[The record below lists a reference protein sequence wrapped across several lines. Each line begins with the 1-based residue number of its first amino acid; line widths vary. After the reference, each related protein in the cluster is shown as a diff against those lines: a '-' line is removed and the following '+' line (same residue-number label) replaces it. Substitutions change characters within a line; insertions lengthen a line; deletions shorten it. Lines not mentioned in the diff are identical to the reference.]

1 MSQHKIHDF
10 YSFLKKKR
18 FERVDWNKFI
28 NEHNNYFWFS
38 KRDKLYNNKPKDN
51 RSLYFKNDIAYNLCF
66 NNNILSES
74 KQFCKKFSFK
84 ITLTSSLYTA
94 AENEFYSIHNP
105 IAKEKPTGI
114 PILKGSSLKGALR
127 QAGVEC
133 VEDELL
139 KKNYFDNYYDKN
151 ADEILNEEKQNGND
165 RFFFKNRAHLVRLFG
180 NEKEAIWFTF
190 RSLLATGG
198 IRDALKIKEVLNK
211 ISKAFENYL
220 KYHKII
226 KDENSCRGRLI
237 FSDFYFDKV
246 SLDVITPLDR
256 KKRTPVHGPIY
267 YEVIPGGTNTI
278 GTIIWFPFDL
288 IAMGESEEE
297 IKEEWKKDKEII
309 KRAFN
314 KLKEKGIGAKTK
326 DGWGRFDW
334 KEI

>member
-1 MSQHKIHDF
+1 M
-10 YSFLKKKR
+10 
-18 FERVDWNKFI
+18 
-28 NEHNNYFWFS
+28 
-38 KRDKLYNNKPKDN
+38 
-51 RSLYFKNDIAYNLCF
+51 
-66 NNNILSES
+66 
-74 KQFCKKFSFK
+74 
-84 ITLTSSLYTA
+84 
-94 AENEFYSIHNP
+94 
-105 IAKEKPTGI
+105 
-114 PILKGSSLKGALR
+114 
-127 QAGVEC
+127 
-133 VEDELL
+133 
-139 KKNYFDNYYDKN
+139 
-151 ADEILNEEKQNGND
+151 
-165 RFFFKNRAHLVRLFG
+165 
-180 NEKEAIWFTF
+180 
-190 RSLLATGG
+190 
-198 IRDALKIKEVLNK
+198 
-211 ISKAFENYL
+211 
-220 KYHKII
+220 
-226 KDENSCRGRLI
+226 I